1 MISVLGFL
9 AYILKDHI
17 AFNFKMLVPSSSS
30 SQAIQ
35 DCMALSGDSN
45 REL

>member
-1 MISVLGFL
+1 
-9 AYILKDHI
+9 
-17 AFNFKMLVPSSSS
+17 MLVPSSSS

-45 REL
+45 RELWNVRKHELVSQCHNP